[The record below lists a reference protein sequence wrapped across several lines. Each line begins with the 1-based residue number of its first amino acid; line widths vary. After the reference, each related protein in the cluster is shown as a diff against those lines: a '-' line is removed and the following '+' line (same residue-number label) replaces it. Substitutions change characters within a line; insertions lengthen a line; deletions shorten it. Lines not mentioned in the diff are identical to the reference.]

1 MSATAAG
8 VHLHRQM
15 QAMSSIHGDPISNP
29 QFPIRIDDDKLAVPQ
44 QNVDGDGLEFDKL
57 FRMVMF
63 MVMFMFM
70 VMVMVM
76 VVVVF

>member
-15 QAMSSIHGDPISNP
+15 QAMSSIHGDPISNL

-63 MVMFMFM
+63 MVM
-70 VMVMVM
+70 VM